1 MQAENLPL
9 SGRSFTARVS
19 EQEWVETVKQHTQE
33 SLEEAISD
41 LLQIRSRD
49 PYRELNPLA
58 WRAATQPP
66 VEG

>member
-1 MQAENLPL
+1 
-9 SGRSFTARVS
+9 
-19 EQEWVETVKQHTQE
+19 VETAKQHTQE
-33 SLEEAISD
+33 SLEQAISD
-41 LLQIRSRD
+41 LLEIRSRD